1 MNIFLVLWVEF
12 APHGMFFQL
21 VIQKVIQGH
30 LKFMQGHFGPF
41 LALQRVTKSSNT
53 LISKYCAKFKFFCI
67 IAYFWQSE
75 HIIIKCIIKNLIPI
89 LNIYYRIPGG
99 YWICILEQLLE
110 VRF

>member
-21 VIQKVIQGH
+21 VIQKVIQGR

-41 LALQRVTKSSNT
+41 LALQRVTNSSNT

-67 IAYFWQSE
+67 IAYFLAEWT
-75 HIIIKCIIKNLIPI
+75 
-89 LNIYYRIPGG
+89 YYN
-99 YWICILEQLLE
+99 
-110 VRF
+110 

>member
-41 LALQRVTKSSNT
+41 LALQRVTNSSNI

-67 IAYFWQSE
+67 IAYFLAEWT
-75 HIIIKCIIKNLIPI
+75 
-89 LNIYYRIPGG
+89 YYN
-99 YWICILEQLLE
+99 
-110 VRF
+110 